1 MLIDTNGSLHTK
13 TARVNSSQ
21 FEDDARVFRTTREH
35 TNAFCEN
42 PHEVAHTHGVQSTLS
57 ARRGRARA
65 CRSGDARETSFARIA
80 KPAADARLRDPLMP
94 RTGRLLVAAARA
106 HMVRARHMRT
116 ARAVGSA
123 LSVLVLGAC
132 AAGGPYTP
140 VSAYEEPPAP
150 ATPTGYVIQPGDVL
164 QVRVFNQPD
173 MSARAKVRDDG
184 KVSIPFLNDVV
195 AAGFTPNALAQQ
207 LQQRLKEFINS
218 PVVTV
223 SLEEARPFSVSVLG
237 EVNKPGVYA
246 VPVGTGVLQALAAAG
261 GFTQYASRDRIFV
274 VRETPQRARIRFQF
288 EELTQAT
295 GKAATFRLRAG
306 DTVVVE

>member
-1 MLIDTNGSLHTK
+1 MAG
-13 TARVNSSQ
+13 A
-21 FEDDARVFRTTREH
+21 
-35 TNAFCEN
+35 
-42 PHEVAHTHGVQSTLS
+42 G
-57 ARRGRARA
+57 
-65 CRSGDARETSFARIA
+65 
-80 KPAADARLRDPLMP
+80 PAA
-94 RTGRLLVAAARA
+94 VAAARA
-106 HMVRARHMRT
+106 HMVRARPHAYRPCRGE
-116 ARAVGSA
+116 RAVRPRSRCLRLRRELRPGER
-123 LSVLVLGAC
+123 LPGA
-132 AAGGPYTP
+132 
-140 VSAYEEPPAP
+140 SPPP
-150 ATPTGYVIQPGDVL
+150 STTGYVIQPGDVL
-164 QVRVFNQPD
+164 QIRVFNQPD
-173 MSARAKVRDDG
+173 MSAHARVRDDG
-184 KVSIPFLNDVV
+184 KISIPFLNDVV

-246 VPVGTGVLQALAAAG
+246 VPVGAGVLQALAAAG

-288 EELTQAT
+288 DELTQAT